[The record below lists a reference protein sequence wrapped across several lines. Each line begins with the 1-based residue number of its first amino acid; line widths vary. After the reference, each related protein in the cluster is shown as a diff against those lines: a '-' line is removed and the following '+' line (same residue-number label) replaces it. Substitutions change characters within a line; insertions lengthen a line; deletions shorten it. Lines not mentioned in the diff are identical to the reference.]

1 MFDRE
6 ERRENKKENKLY
18 QMTLAKYSEKL
29 NELFKAENFT
39 STTQIDAVV
48 KGAESLVSMQENT
61 LFEKL
66 VETVIQNPN
75 SNLLKKLLAGN
86 LGQAVKV
93 CKPCPPGQAFNY
105 WLVLIM
111 FLEQCPED
119 VPKDVLPVS
128 GPKSCKHS

>member
-48 KGAESLVSMQENT
+48 KGAESLVSIQENT

-93 CKPCPPGQAFNY
+93 CKPCPPGQASNY
-105 WLVLIM
+105 
-111 FLEQCPED
+111 
-119 VPKDVLPVS
+119 
-128 GPKSCKHS
+128 

>member
-48 KGAESLVSMQENT
+48 KDAESLVSMH
-61 LFEKL
+61 
-66 VETVIQNPN
+66 
-75 SNLLKKLLAGN
+75 AR
-86 LGQAVKV
+86 
-93 CKPCPPGQAFNY
+93 
-105 WLVLIM
+105 
-111 FLEQCPED
+111 
-119 VPKDVLPVS
+119 
-128 GPKSCKHS
+128 KHSI